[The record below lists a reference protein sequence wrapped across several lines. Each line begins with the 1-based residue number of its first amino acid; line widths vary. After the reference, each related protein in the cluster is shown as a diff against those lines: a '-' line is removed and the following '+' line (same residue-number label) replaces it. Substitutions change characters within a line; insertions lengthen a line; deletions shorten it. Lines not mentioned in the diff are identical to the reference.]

1 MSVYPRGTLPG
12 ERRKEMK
19 KENETADKKQD
30 RELDEKELETIAGG
44 VRTTGGDDDLEDLEV
59 ER

>member
-1 MSVYPRGTLPG
+1 
-12 ERRKEMK
+12 MK

-30 RELDEKELETIAGG
+30 RELDEKELETVAGG

>member
-1 MSVYPRGTLPG
+1 
-12 ERRKEMK
+12 MK
-19 KENETADKKQD
+19 KENETTEKQD
-30 RELDEKELETIAGG
+30 KELSEKELEAIAGG